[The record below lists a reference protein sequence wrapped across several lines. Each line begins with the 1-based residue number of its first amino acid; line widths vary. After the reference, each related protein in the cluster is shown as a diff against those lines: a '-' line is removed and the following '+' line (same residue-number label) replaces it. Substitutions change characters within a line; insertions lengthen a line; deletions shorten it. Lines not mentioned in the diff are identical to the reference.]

1 MPGLNDE
8 IDSIDSEDCNV
19 MEAELSILLQ
29 SEDDEDAYSGSTTT
43 NITAKLL
50 EAATRNLHY
59 SQSRKAIQ
67 STTPVAVHEARLEKV
82 FPHVR
87 DNRNNTEEDNDSAEC
102 VIHNERDRGV
112 VDYNNCIETLSQHEQ
127 VELRRSI
134 ASNEK
139 KKFVESAKRLSIQL
153 GAYHTIIDENE
164 QCRREIHQ
172 IQQDKDELEKSIV
185 DMKLQLAQYQEKDDY
200 QRLRIARLELDLKK
214 ARAENHQLQEQVG
227 FPVNKGRSNRR
238 LSKSLSGLESPSK
251 QVYDSKHSGQQEQQ
265 PIRHKSWLFG
275 KDGLSN
281 SSPKAPFLS
290 FRRDTPDQQ
299 AVEKSEE
306 ALPKDSDVIPVC
318 NSNDVYSEEEEGDL
332 VRYNPSTIQSSGVIA
347 IEDALLDS
355 CNNLS
360 ISIRSGGRDDS
371 VTSSTGSKST
381 ALEFQPAKPQLQKK
395 LSLRGV
401 DVNLTS
407 SMQEKIRKTEEI
419 NPIQKAANL
428 RGRGNKGNAT
438 SSRFL
443 AFC

>member
-1 MPGLNDE
+1 MPGLNE
-8 IDSIDSEDCNV
+8 VDSIDSEDCNV

-43 NITAKLL
+43 NITAKLM

-59 SQSRKAIQ
+59 SSRKDTIQ
-67 STTPVAVHEARLEKV
+67 STTPVAVHEARLEKD

-87 DNRNNTEEDNDSAEC
+87 DNRNNTEEDNDEDSAVC

-139 KKFVESAKRLSIQL
+139 KKFVASAKRLSIQL

-164 QCRREIHQ
+164 QYRREIHQ

-214 ARAENHQLQEQVG
+214 IRAENHQLQEQVG
-227 FPVNKGRSNRR
+227 IPDNKGRNRR
-238 LSKSLSGLESPSK
+238 LSKSLSRLESPSK
-251 QVYDSKHSGQQEQQ
+251 QVYDSEQSGQQQQ
-265 PIRHKSWLFG
+265 QRPIRHKSWLFG

-281 SSPKAPFLS
+281 SILSIGQKAPFLS
-290 FRRDTPDQQ
+290 FRRDAPNQQ
-299 AVEKSEE
+299 TVEKSEE
-306 ALPKDSDVIPVC
+306 ALTKDADD
-318 NSNDVYSEEEEGDL
+318 SNDVYSEKDEGDI
-332 VRYNPSTIQSSGVIA
+332 VRYNPSTIESSGVIA
-347 IEDALLDS
+347 VEDALLDS
-355 CNNLS
+355 CNDL
-360 ISIRSGGRDDS
+360 SIRSGGEGDS
-371 VTSSTGSKST
+371 VASSSGSNST

-407 SMQEKIRKTEEI
+407 SMQEKIRKPET
-419 NPIQKAANL
+419 NQIQKAASL
-428 RGRGNKGNAT
+428 RGRGNKVNT
-438 SSRFL
+438 SAGFL

>member
-29 SEDDEDAYSGSTTT
+29 SEDDCTAYSGSTTT
-43 NITAKLL
+43 NITAKLM
-50 EAATRNLHY
+50 ESATRNLHY

-67 STTPVAVHEARLEKV
+67 STTPVAVHEARLEKD

-87 DNRNNTEEDNDSAEC
+87 DNRNSTEEDNDEDSAVR

-164 QCRREIHQ
+164 EYRREIHQ

-200 QRLRIARLELDLKK
+200 QRLRIARLEMDLKK
-214 ARAENHQLQEQVG
+214 VRAENHQLQEQVG

-251 QVYDSKHSGQQEQQ
+251 QVYVSKHSGQQEQQ

-281 SSPKAPFLS
+281 SILRAPFLS
-290 FRRDTPDQQ
+290 FRRYTPDQQ
-299 AVEKSEE
+299 AVEKSKE
-306 ALPKDSDVIPVC
+306 ALPKDSDVIPVS
-318 NSNDVYSEEEEGDL
+318 NSNEVYSEKEEEEDL

-355 CNNLS
+355 CNDL
-360 ISIRSGGRDDS
+360 SIRSGGRDDS

-407 SMQEKIRKTEEI
+407 SMQEKIRKTET
-419 NPIQKAANL
+419 NPIQKAASL
-428 RGRGNKGNAT
+428 RGRGNKGNT
-438 SSRFL
+438 SAGFL

>member
-1 MPGLNDE
+1 M
-8 IDSIDSEDCNV
+8 
-19 MEAELSILLQ
+19 
-29 SEDDEDAYSGSTTT
+29 
-43 NITAKLL
+43 

-59 SQSRKAIQ
+59 SQSRKAVQ
-67 STTPVAVHEARLEKV
+67 STTPVAVHEARLQKD

-87 DNRNNTEEDNDSAEC
+87 DNRNNTEEDNDEDSAVC

-112 VDYNNCIETLSQHEQ
+112 VDYNNCIETLSHHEQ

-164 QCRREIHQ
+164 QYRREIHQ

-185 DMKLQLAQYQEKDDY
+185 DMKLQLAQYQERDDY

-251 QVYDSKHSGQQEQQ
+251 QVYDSELSGQQQQ
-265 PIRHKSWLFG
+265 QRPIRHKSWLFG
-275 KDGLSN
+275 KDSLS
-281 SSPKAPFLS
+281 SSILYPFLS

-306 ALPKDSDVIPVC
+306 ALPKDSDVIPVS
-318 NSNDVYSEEEEGDL
+318 NSNEVYSEKDEGDL

-360 ISIRSGGRDDS
+360 IGSGGEGDS
-371 VTSSTGSKST
+371 VTSSTASKST

-407 SMQEKIRKTEEI
+407 SMQEKIRKTET
-419 NPIQKAANL
+419 NPIQKAASL

-438 SSRFL
+438 SSGFL

>member
-1 MPGLNDE
+1 MPGLNE
-8 IDSIDSEDCNV
+8 VDSIDSEDCNV

-43 NITAKLL
+43 NITAKLM

-67 STTPVAVHEARLEKV
+67 STTPVAVHEARLEKD

-87 DNRNNTEEDNDSAEC
+87 DNRNNTEEDNDEDSAVC

-164 QCRREIHQ
+164 EYRREIHQ

-214 ARAENHQLQEQVG
+214 IRAENHQLQEQVG
-227 FPVNKGRSNRR
+227 IPDNKGRNRR
-238 LSKSLSGLESPSK
+238 LSKSLSRLESPSK
-251 QVYDSKHSGQQEQQ
+251 QVYDSEQSGQQQQ
-265 PIRHKSWLFG
+265 QRPIRHKSWLFG

-281 SSPKAPFLS
+281 SILSIGQKAPFLTV
-290 FRRDTPDQQ
+290 RRDAPNHTRQDHQ
-299 AVEKSEE
+299 AVENYRDEQVNTSYRSE
-306 ALPKDSDVIPVC
+306 K
-318 NSNDVYSEEEEGDL
+318 EEGDL
-332 VRYNPSTIQSSGVIA
+332 VRYNPLTIQSNGIVA
-347 IEDALLDS
+347 VEDALLDS
-355 CNNLS
+355 CNDLS
-360 ISIRSGGRDDS
+360 TRSDGEGDS
-371 VTSSTGSKST
+371 VTSTGSKST

-401 DVNLTS
+401 DVNLT
-407 SMQEKIRKTEEI
+407 MQDRIRKTET
-419 NPIQKAANL
+419 NPIQNAASL
-428 RGRGNKGNAT
+428 RGRGNKGNT
-438 SSRFL
+438 SARFL

>member
-29 SEDDEDAYSGSTTT
+29 SEDDCTAYSGSTTT

-50 EAATRNLHY
+50 ESATRNLHY

-67 STTPVAVHEARLEKV
+67 STTPVAVHEARLEKD

-87 DNRNNTEEDNDSAEC
+87 DNRSTTEEDNDEDSEVC

-112 VDYNNCIETLSQHEQ
+112 VDYNNCIDTLSQHEQ

-164 QCRREIHQ
+164 QYRREIHQ

-251 QVYDSKHSGQQEQQ
+251 QVYDSELSGQQQQ
-265 PIRHKSWLFG
+265 QRPIRHKSWLFG

-281 SSPKAPFLS
+281 SILYPFLT
-290 FRRDTPDQQ
+290 FRRDAPNQQ
-299 AVEKSEE
+299 IVEKSEE
-306 ALPKDSDVIPVC
+306 ALTKDSDVIPVS
-318 NSNDVYSEEEEGDL
+318 NSNEVYSEKEEGDL

-347 IEDALLDS
+347 IDALLDS
-355 CNNLS
+355 CNDL
-360 ISIRSGGRDDS
+360 SIRSGVRDDS

-407 SMQEKIRKTEEI
+407 SMQEKIRKTEET
-419 NPIQKAANL
+419 NPIQKAASL
-428 RGRGNKGNAT
+428 RGRGNKGNT
-438 SSRFL
+438 SAGFL